1 MVVEADIADNHIICL
16 RKSVRFGSADTLGFR
31 MKKTFSTM
39 ALSYGFSFLG
49 AGRGRRRGLFF
60 AGFMAAAGSRIPAG
74 VWNSGLGGERRS
86 GGLRE
91 FRRRRPRRG
100 WSLGTAAW
108 HRPGARRETALR
120 TRTRRK
126 KLPIPRRN
134 RELLADKQL
143 RRQPRC
149 SRRESQPRESREPQ
163 WPHRSRWS
171 ARRSSPAPGRTRRG
185 SAGRWGSG
193 CPSGRRS

>member
-1 MVVEADIADNHIICL
+1 MDFPSL
-16 RKSVRFGSADTLGFR
+16 
-31 MKKTFSTM
+31 
-39 ALSYGFSFLG
+39 ALDEDGAGGSFLLG
-49 AGRGRRRGLFF
+49 G
-60 AGFMAAAGSRIPAG
+60 MAAAGSRIPAG
-74 VWNSGLGGERRS
+74 VRNSGLGGERRS

-100 WSLGTAAW
+100 WSLGTASW
-108 HRPGARRETALR
+108 HRPGACRETAL
-120 TRTRRK
+120 RTRRK

-143 RRQPRC
+143 RRQPQC

-163 WPHRSRWS
+163 WPHHSRWS
-171 ARRSSPAPGRTRRG
+171 GRRSSPAPGRTRRG

>member
-1 MVVEADIADNHIICL
+1 M
-16 RKSVRFGSADTLGFR
+16 SVFAGSVHHACGGL
-31 MKKTFSTM
+31 
-39 ALSYGFSFLG
+39 LG
-49 AGRGRRRGLFF
+49 AGACRPRPTYGASNETQRSGF
-60 AGFMAAAGSRIPAG
+60 AGEMR
-74 VWNSGLGGERRS
+74 N

-108 HRPGARRETALR
+108 HRPGVRRETALQ

-143 RRQPRC
+143 RRQPQC

-163 WPHRSRWS
+163 RPHRSRWS
-171 ARRSSPAPGRTRRG
+171 GRRSSPAPGRTRRG